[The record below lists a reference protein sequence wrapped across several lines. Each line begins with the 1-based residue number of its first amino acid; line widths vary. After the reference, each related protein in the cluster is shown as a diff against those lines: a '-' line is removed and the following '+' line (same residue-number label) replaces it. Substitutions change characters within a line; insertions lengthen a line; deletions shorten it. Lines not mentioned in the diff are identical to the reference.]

1 MKLLKIGSSP
11 SCDIVLN
18 SEFVSSHHADITVL
32 DNGDIVLE
40 DKNSTNGTFVGN
52 KRITPNQEVPIRR
65 GDFIRFGDTD
75 LVWGRIPSPD
85 KNSKFQKIVNIGSN
99 FRNDIVANNATVS
112 RYHATLKVTKGGK
125 AYIVDNGSR
134 NGTQVNG
141 IRIQGLTRVKRGD
154 NVLCGEEDITDALR
168 PYLPS
173 TFPAWGW
180 AVSAVAVIAVIL
192 ALLPWKKIIDGPTVA
207 PEQVRPTVVYVR
219 AAYHYNVTLE
229 DNPFTNDT
237 YKDLLTLSTSQIK
250 YQATAFFIDKEGRM
264 ATNRHVAVPWD
275 EAYRSPGDTEKFKED
290 YHKFL
295 LSQLGVPSWQFFF
308 SATIRDAV
316 IKLTSTELG
325 KALLHESDY
334 DLDAIQ
340 AKIRMIES
348 SKILIGGEIDFI
360 TVGYPGKNYT
370 HEEEFQRCYVLSES
384 GTEDI
389 DLALLQLND
398 KKTPGEIVNG
408 TVQGKPIHILSPIDI
423 VDSQLV
429 PLKDNFCFIGYPYGL
444 YWGLDEKT
452 HALEPN
458 IRSTQCSKVPSKY
471 TFEFVASA
479 AGGSSGSPIFDK
491 EGKLAGILSS
501 HYSNDNAVTIAVHA
515 KYLKKMYEEE
525 VGSQN

>member
-18 SEFVSSHHADITVL
+18 SEFVSSHHADVTVL
-32 DNGDIVLE
+32 DNGDIVIE

-52 KRITPNQEVPIRR
+52 KKITPNQEVPIKR
-65 GDFIRFGDTD
+65 GDFVKFGDTD

-85 KNSKFQKIVNIGSN
+85 KNAKFKKIVNIGSN

-112 RYHATLKVTKGGK
+112 RYHATLKVTKNGK
-125 AYIVDNGSR
+125 AYIVDNGSK

-141 IRIQGLTRVKRGD
+141 IRIQGLTRVRRGD
-154 NVLCGEEDITDALR
+154 NVLCGDEDITDALR

-180 AVSAVAVIAVIL
+180 AVSAVAVIAVIC
-192 ALLPWKKIIDGPTVA
+192 ALLPWHKIIGETTVA

-229 DNPFTNDT
+229 DNPLTDDS
-237 YKDLLTLSTSQIK
+237 YRKLLTLSTEQIK
-250 YQATAFFIDKEGRM
+250 YQATAFFIDKDGRM

-275 EAYRSPGDTEKFKED
+275 EPYRTPEETENFKEE
-290 YHKFL
+290 YQKFL
-295 LSQLGVPSWQFFF
+295 LHQLGVPSWQFFF
-308 SATIRDAV
+308 TAGIRDAV
-316 IKLTSTELG
+316 NKLNSTELG
-325 KALLHESDY
+325 RALLIDSGY
-334 DLDAIQ
+334 DLDAIH
-340 AKIRMIES
+340 AKVRMIES
-348 SKILIGGEIDFI
+348 SKILIGGEIDYI

-398 KKTPGEIVNG
+398 KKTPNEIVNG
-408 TVQGKPIHILSPIDI
+408 EVNGKPVHILSPMDI
-423 VDSQLV
+423 VDNQLI

-444 YWGLDEKT
+444 YWGLDEHT

-491 EGKLAGILSS
+491 YGRLAGILFS
-501 HYSNDNAVTIAVHA
+501 HYANDNAVTIAVHA